1 MAITIHDIAR
11 EAGVSVRT
19 VSRALNRSGYV
30 AKTTRAKIEAV
41 MSRRDFYPS
50 RIARNLRTGQ
60 SQEICVIS
68 GHATNE
74 LVIEEIAALERCLRE
89 SGYWIS
95 VLRTDGRDRIMDD
108 IAAELRV
115 RKPAALVT
123 VYGRYLKEFR
133 KHFDIDNVSV
143 PHVMIDLR
151 DATLPCDGVVIDRTC
166 GIYDAVR
173 YLYEKGHR
181 RVAYLGL
188 PADPSRVEGYRRGIR
203 EFGLPEQFL
212 PFEDAPVVE
221 PGVAADRFTAAR
233 RAAAGFL
240 AANPRPT
247 AVQAYSDEVALG
259 FIAGL
264 HPHGIRIPGDLDL
277 IGFDNRQAAAWCT
290 PALTTV
296 AQPARAIGETA
307 AQLLLDRLKSQDI
320 SETPRR
326 ITLKTE
332 LVIRD
337 SA

>member
-1 MAITIHDIAR
+1 MGITIHDIAR

-30 AKTTRAKIEAV
+30 AKATRAKIEAV
-41 MSRRDFYPS
+41 MNRRDFYPS

-60 SQEICVIS
+60 SQEVCVICGS
-68 GHATNE
+68 ATNE
-74 LVIEEIAALERCLRE
+74 LVAEEIGAFERRLRE
-89 SGYWIS
+89 CGYWIS
-95 VLRTDGRDRIMDD
+95 VLRTDGRDSILDD
-108 IAAELRV
+108 IAAELRA
-115 RKPAALVT
+115 RKPAALAT
-123 VYGRYLKEFR
+123 VYGRNLKDFC
-133 KHFDIDNVSV
+133 KHFDVGNVAV
-143 PHVMIDLR
+143 PHVTIDLR
-151 DATLPCDGVVIDRTC
+151 DLASSYDGVVIDRTS

-173 YLYEKGHR
+173 YLYNKGHR

-188 PADPSRVEGYRRGIR
+188 PADPSRVLGYRRGIR
-203 EFGLPEQFL
+203 EFGLKEQFL

-221 PGVAADRFTAAR
+221 PGVPADRFTSGR
-233 RAAAGFL
+233 KAAAGFL
-240 AANPRPT
+240 AAKPRPT

-277 IGFDNRQAAAWCT
+277 IGFDNRQVAAWCT

-296 AQPARAIGETA
+296 AQPARAIGEAA
-307 AQLLLDRLKSQDI
+307 AQLLTERLENKDTSKK
-320 SETPRR
+320 PRR
-326 ITLKTE
+326 ITVKTK